1 MKKSL
6 SKLFYILLICLI
18 LIIGLSIVLIT
29 LKKEILGEALYTI
42 IMEIDKA
49 LILTIIIGTI
59 AKMISNDIYKVKKN
73 DDKMRKIGIY
83 QIGEGKLDNKQAN
96 IMFGSN
102 GYEYPLELK
111 FLFISGDN
119 FTLSFKERMK
129 EAIKQGCNIKYLIA
143 DPIESKEYLERS
155 EELCPQSEGHYYEQV
170 YRTLEIIKE
179 IQQETKDYKGSIE
192 VRHYK
197 DEYRYNYRLAIYKQ
211 DDNETIRL
219 WANFQPQDKDAIDLS
234 LGVHGIFDEKYV
246 EGNTYR
252 SDKESSSIVL
262 SMNRSFDMIW
272 KKYEN
277 TSNVYLNSKN

>member
-1 MKKSL
+1 MKKPL

-42 IMEIDKA
+42 LMEIDKA
-49 LILTIIIGTI
+49 LILTIVIGTI

-83 QIGEGKLDNKQAN
+83 QIGEGKLDHKQTN
-96 IMFGSN
+96 IMFGGK
-102 GYEYPLELK
+102 GYDYPIELK

-119 FTLSFKERMK
+119 FTKAFKSNMI
-129 EAIKQGCNIKYLIA
+129 EAIKKGCNIKYLVA
-143 DPIESKEYLERS
+143 DPVKSKDYLSRS

-170 YRTLEIIKE
+170 YRTLNIIKE
-179 IQQETKDYKGSIE
+179 IQKEIKENNYKGSIE
-192 VRHYK
+192 VRYYF
-197 DEYRYNYRLAIYKQ
+197 DEYRYNYRLAVYNKNN
-211 DDNETIRL
+211 NESIRL

-234 LGVHGIFDEKYV
+234 LGVHGLYDESYV
-246 EGNTYR
+246 ADSLYR
-252 SDKESSSIVL
+252 SDKESNSIVL

-272 KKYEN
+272 KKYED
-277 TSNVYLNSKN
+277 TSNEYIK